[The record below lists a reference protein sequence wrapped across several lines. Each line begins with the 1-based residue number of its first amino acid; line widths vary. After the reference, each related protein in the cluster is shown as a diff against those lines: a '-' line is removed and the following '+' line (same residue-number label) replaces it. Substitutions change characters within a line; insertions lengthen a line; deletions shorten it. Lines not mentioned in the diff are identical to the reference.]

1 MCRGR
6 GLGGFLA
13 VTLVETIDASSGID
27 ELLFTREER
36 VTCRADFDVQI
47 TFLGGASLECFAAR
61 AGDGYFDVFGVNSWF
76 HTADMIGFEVQIV
89 KFARKGAK
97 RQRKTS

>member
-13 VTLVETIDASSGID
+13 VTLVEAIDASSGID
-27 ELLFTREER
+27 ELLFTCEEGVASR
-36 VTCRADFDVQI
+36 TNFDVQI
-47 TFLGGASLECFAAR
+47 TLLGGASLECFAAR

-76 HTADMIGFEVQIV
+76 HTADMIGAGVVIV
-89 KFARKGAK
+89 KQGRGLKG
-97 RQRKTS
+97 